1 VTVTWREDALDD
13 VLLILRHIETENP
26 LAARRVAREFLL
38 AGESLTVF
46 PRRGRPGRIE
56 GTRELVPVYP
66 YIIVYEIDRY
76 DDVAI
81 LRVWHG
87 AQQRS

>member
-1 VTVTWREDALDD
+1 LIVAWT
-13 VLLILRHIETENP
+13 LILIVAQQI
-26 LAARRVAREFLL
+26 AARRVARELLL

-56 GTRELVPVYP
+56 GTRELVPVSP
-66 YIIVYEIDRY
+66 YIIVYEIDRH

-87 AQQRS
+87 ARQHS